1 MFSALD
7 ENNLYTTHEREWSQG
22 LASRFSKP
30 KRARPAHQRWPPDD
44 SSPSTHVV
52 LCQRPSSV
60 EGRFLIT
67 SCERDL
73 GERNARPVGRV
84 RRGQRV
90 MVGWDEHSRRPER
103 PGPEGQARSWPP
115 RPQPTRESCQHE
127 RWDARP
133 HRRAARP
140 RVDVGILPM
149 RQLVAFAPWEIQR
162 TDLDSERVRGI
173 LAHLKRTGRSCWGMR
188 RRHCANFFNE
198 NRRVIM
204 PGIVRTSSDSTRRRT
219 AE

>member
-30 KRARPAHQRWPPDD
+30 KRARPAHHRWPPDD

-140 RVDVGILPM
+140 RDGDVGRLREWSFQVHGRIG
-149 RQLVAFAPWEIQR
+149 
-162 TDLDSERVRGI
+162 ERPRRAAAAQSAAGSRGR
-173 LAHLKRTGRSCWGMR
+173 A
-188 RRHCANFFNE
+188 
-198 NRRVIM
+198 
-204 PGIVRTSSDSTRRRT
+204 
-219 AE
+219 